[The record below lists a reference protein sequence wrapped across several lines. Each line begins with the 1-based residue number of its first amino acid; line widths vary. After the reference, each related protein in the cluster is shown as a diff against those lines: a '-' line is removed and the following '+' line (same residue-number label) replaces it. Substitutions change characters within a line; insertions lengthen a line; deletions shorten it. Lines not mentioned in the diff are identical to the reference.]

1 MTLFELKTKLED
13 LKKRS
18 ISIIEDKNIPEL
30 EIKLKELEKQISE
43 PEFWNNPNTAK
54 NISSKAGE
62 IRNEIEQTQKLTK
75 DLDGLVEL
83 KDGISN
89 ENETELIQLVE
100 EEIKNFEIVLS
111 KIELTTFLSARFDE
125 LDCLM
130 IIKAG
135 QGGTEA
141 MDWTS
146 MLMRMYLRYCNVK
159 GWKVEVIDEVFGQ
172 EAGYQTV
179 VLKIIGKYAYGH
191 LKGEHG
197 THRLVRNSPFNS
209 AGLRQTSFA
218 GIEVT
223 PLVIGEIDIEIK
235 DEDIEFSA
243 TRSGGA
249 GGQNVNKVNTKV
261 RIVHRPTGIAVTC
274 SMHRTQH
281 QNRDEAMK
289 MLKAQLYLLEEE
301 RRESELKNEKGERK
315 SASWGNQI
323 RNYVLSPYKL
333 VKDLRTGIE
342 TSNTDAVLDGEIE
355 EFIEGCIR
363 KPT

>member
-13 LKKRS
+13 LTKRS
-18 ISIIEDKNIPEL
+18 TSILQNKNIPSL
-30 EIKLKELEKQISE
+30 EEKLKELDTQINQ

-54 NISSKAGE
+54 DISSQAGE
-62 IRNEIEQTQKLTK
+62 IRNEIDQTQKLK
-75 DLDGLVEL
+75 VDLQGLSEL
-83 KDGISN
+83 VN
-89 ENETELIQLVE
+89 EVASDEETDLIQLVE
-100 EEIKNFEIVLS
+100 EEMKNFEEDLS
-111 KIELTTFLSARFDE
+111 KIELTTFLSGKFDNSN
-125 LDCLM
+125 CLM
-130 IIKAG
+130 SIKAG

-159 GWKVEVIDEVFGQ
+159 GWKVEVVDEVVGQ

-179 VLKIIGKYAYGH
+179 VLKVLGKYAYGY

-218 GIEVT
+218 GVEVT
-223 PLVIGEIDIEIK
+223 PLVENDIDIEIK

-261 RIVHRPTGIAVTC
+261 RIVHKPTGIAVTC
-274 SMHRTQH
+274 SMHRTQPK
-281 QNRDEAMK
+281 NRDEAMK
-289 MLKAQLYLLEEE
+289 MLKAQLYLIEEE
-301 RRESELKNEKGERK
+301 RRESELKNEKGVRK

-333 VKDLRTGIE
+333 VKDLRTDIE
-342 TSNTDAVLDGEIE
+342 TSNTDAVLNGELD
-355 EFIEGCIR
+355 EFIEAGIR
-363 KPT
+363 KL

>member
-1 MTLFELKTKLED
+1 MTLFELKTKLEE
-13 LKKRS
+13 LTKRS
-18 ISIIEDKNIPEL
+18 TSVVQNKNIPAL
-30 EIKLKELEKQISE
+30 EEKLKELETQINH
-43 PEFWNNPNTAK
+43 PEFWNNPNNAK
-54 NISSKAGE
+54 DISAQAGE
-62 IRNEIEQTQKLTK
+62 IRNEIEQTQKLEF
-75 DLDGLVEL
+75 EL
-83 KDGISN
+83 KGLTDLIQEITSD
-89 ENETELIQLVE
+89 EETDLIQLVE
-100 EEIKNFEIVLS
+100 EEIKNFEATLS
-111 KIELTTFLSARFDE
+111 KIELTTFLSGKFDE
-125 LDCLM
+125 LNCLM
-130 IIKAG
+130 TIKAG

-146 MLMRMYLRYCNVK
+146 MLMRMYLRYCNTK
-159 GWKVEVIDEVFGQ
+159 GWKVEVVDEVAGQ

-179 VLKIIGKYAYGH
+179 VLKVIGKYAYGY

-209 AGLRQTSFA
+209 AGLRQTSFT
-218 GIEVT
+218 GVEVT
-223 PLVIGEIDIEIK
+223 PLVEHDIDIEIK

-261 RIVHRPTGIAVTC
+261 RIVHKPTGIAVTC

-289 MLKAQLYLLEEE
+289 MLKAQLYVIEEE
-301 RRESELKNEKGERK
+301 KREAELKNEKGERK

-333 VKDLRTGIE
+333 VKDLRTGVE
-342 TSNTDAVLDGEIE
+342 TNNADAVLDGEIE
-355 EFIEGCIR
+355 EFVEAGIR
-363 KPT
+363 KL